1 MKINNKF
8 NIGDTVYIKT
18 DVNQTPNI
26 IIAMT
31 IYSDSYHTYK
41 LNSMDNC
48 SDYRDFEISPEKN
61 LLLKIE
67 NY

>member
-1 MKINNKF
+1 MKLANKY

-18 DVNQTPNI
+18 DINQKPNI
-26 IIAMT
+26 VIAIT
-31 IYSDSYHTYK
+31 VYSDSYHTYK
-41 LNSMDNC
+41 LNSTDSC
-48 SDYRDFEISPEKN
+48 SDYRDYEISHEKN